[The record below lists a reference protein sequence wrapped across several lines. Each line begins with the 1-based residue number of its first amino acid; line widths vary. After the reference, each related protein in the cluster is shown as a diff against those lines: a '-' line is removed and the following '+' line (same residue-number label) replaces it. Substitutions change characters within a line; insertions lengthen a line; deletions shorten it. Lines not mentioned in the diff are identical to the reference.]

1 VHNYEHLL
9 SKLQHTTSYE
19 ARSIDVKCRTNRRRM
34 LSAGIAAA
42 VIASAAIATGSAQ
55 ASPHTQKLAPYVLA
69 AGEQLQYGAK
79 GQPPQAFLIDA
90 HGVTNDARGTI
101 LDTPPQ
107 GSFGTATR
115 AKVTC
120 LTVSGNDAV
129 VTGLQSSRGKGHNH
143 TIVVVEIVNGGSPSK
158 DRLRFSFASSFP
170 PGPRPGCS
178 LPTLG
183 PAGGVTAA
191 GIQIGT

>member
-1 VHNYEHLL
+1 VQSCQHLFR
-9 SKLQHTTSYE
+9 KLLHTTSHMV
-19 ARSIDVKCRTNRRRM
+19 RSIDSKRPRHRR
-34 LSAGIAAA
+34 LIVGASIVATVSAA
-42 VIASAAIATGSAQ
+42 AAIATGSAQ
-55 ASPHTQKLAPYVLA
+55 ASPQKHKLVPYVLA
-69 AGEQLQYGAK
+69 AGEQLQYGAH

-90 HGVTNDARGTI
+90 HGVTNDAKGTM

-115 AKVTC
+115 ARVTC
-120 LTVSGNDAV
+120 LTVRGNDAI
-129 VTGLQSSRGKGHNH
+129 VTGIQTSRGKGHNH
-143 TIVVVEIVNGGSPSK
+143 TIIIAEIVNGGSPSK

-170 PGPRPGCS
+170 PGPLPGCS

-183 PAGGVTAA
+183 PARAVTAA